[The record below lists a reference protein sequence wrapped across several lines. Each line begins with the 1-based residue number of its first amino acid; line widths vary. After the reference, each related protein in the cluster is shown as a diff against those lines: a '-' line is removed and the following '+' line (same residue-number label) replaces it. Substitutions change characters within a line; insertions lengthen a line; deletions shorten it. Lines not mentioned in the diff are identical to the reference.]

1 MTITWSRTVL
11 MGKVEKLIPNL
22 RNKKNVVHYET
33 LKLYENLGL
42 RVTKI
47 HRGIKFEEKEWLK
60 PNIELNTNLRTKFR
74 KI

>member
-1 MTITWSRTVL
+1 